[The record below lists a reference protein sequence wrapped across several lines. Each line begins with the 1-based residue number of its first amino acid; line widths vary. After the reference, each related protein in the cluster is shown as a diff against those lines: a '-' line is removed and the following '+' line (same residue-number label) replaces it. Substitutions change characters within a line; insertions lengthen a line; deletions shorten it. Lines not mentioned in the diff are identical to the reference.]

1 MREPFAQRA
10 QEMGL
15 TVIGAHKGLFT
26 YEDQYSQIAYR
37 QLYTGM
43 INVSEEERHPTDGF
57 PTPLIAIYT
66 RPTADVDFQ
75 YVGYVSNFYQFIG
88 NNVLCQ
94 RVRDSVGAVG
104 MPIMTESTIMSWDNT
119 RMRNEIIIQSSQNH
133 AQAGDILPVMV
144 VNNSYNGTRAAT
156 VAFGLAMEYNNNR
169 TIFAFSLGEMR
180 QVHIESSTTEM
191 RAAITSYMQ
200 VFSENISEMITGSF
214 NSTVSE
220 DDMLAVLDVID
231 NYGRKRRDAI
241 STLLAEIQ
249 PAEAGLPS
257 AWQIFLAIVRYSSFE
272 QNLNMK
278 RLLENAAES
287 VLVIP
292 RRMYEVLDQLQSS

>member
-15 TVIGAHKGLFT
+15 EAIGAHKGLFT
-26 YEDQYSQIAYR
+26 YEDRYSQLVYR
-37 QLYTGM
+37 QLYTGF
-43 INVSEEERHPTDGF
+43 INVREEERHPTDGS

-66 RPTADVDFQ
+66 RPTEDVDFR
-75 YVGYVSNFYQFIG
+75 YVGYVSDFYQFIG
-88 NNVLCQ
+88 NDVLCQ

-104 MPIMTESTIMSWDNT
+104 MPIMTENTIMSWDHT

-133 AQAGDILPVMV
+133 AQVGDILPVMV

-156 VAFGLAMEYNNNR
+156 LAFGLAMEYNNNR
-169 TIFAFSLGEMR
+169 TVFAFSLGEMR
-180 QVHIESSTTEM
+180 QVHIQSATTEM
-191 RAAITSYMQ
+191 RSAVTSYMS
-200 VFSENISEMITGSF
+200 VFTENIADMITQSF
-214 NSTVSE
+214 NRTVTE
-220 DDMLAVLDVID
+220 DNMLELLDVID
-231 NYGRKRRDAI
+231 QYGRKRRNAI
-241 STLLAEIQ
+241 SVLLEEIQ
-249 PAEAGLPS
+249 PASAGLPS
-257 AWQIFLAIVRYSSFE
+257 SWQIFLAIVRYSSFE

-292 RRMYEVLDQLQSS
+292 ARMNEVLNQLQTS

>member
-1 MREPFAQRA
+1 MREPFEQRA

-15 TVIGAHKGLFT
+15 TMIGAHKGLFT

-43 INVSEEERHPTDGF
+43 INISEEERHPTDGM
-57 PTPLIAIYT
+57 PTPIIAIYT

-75 YVGYVSNFYQFIG
+75 YAGYVSNFYQFIG
-88 NNVLCQ
+88 NNILNQ
-94 RVRDSVGAVG
+94 RVRDSVVAVG
-104 MPIMTESTIMSWDNT
+104 LPIVTENTIMSWDNT
-119 RMRNEIIIQSSQNH
+119 RMRNEIIIQSSRSH
-133 AQAGDILPVMV
+133 ATAGDVFPVMV

-156 VAFGLAMEYNNNR
+156 LAFGLAMEYNNNR
-169 TIFAFSLGEMR
+169 TVFAFSLGEMR
-180 QVHIESSTTEM
+180 QVHIENSSTEM
-191 RAAITSYMQ
+191 RAAVTSYMQ
-200 VFSENISEMITGSF
+200 VFTENITDMITQSF
-214 NSTVSE
+214 NSTVTE
-220 DDMLAVLDVID
+220 DDMLALLDVID
-231 NYGRKRRDAI
+231 KYGRKRRDAI

-272 QNLNMK
+272 QNLNIK

-292 RRMYEVLDQLQSS
+292 ARMNDVLEQL